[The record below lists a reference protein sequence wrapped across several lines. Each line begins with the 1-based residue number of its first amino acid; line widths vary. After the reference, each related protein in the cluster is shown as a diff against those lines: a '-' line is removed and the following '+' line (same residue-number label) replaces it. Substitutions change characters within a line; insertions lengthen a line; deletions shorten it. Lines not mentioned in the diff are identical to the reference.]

1 LTFEAPSRTKEERH
15 PNLAAWKVRAVK
27 LPILPPYYYLDHFAE
42 MLGFVQRTYGSI
54 LTAEHHAFIA
64 RFDGLS
70 RDARCLLIRMVNRRG
85 VIFNRSLF
93 KYPEITDVERAAA
106 ELIAVGHARGL
117 NEADYTAFIACLPKD
132 VLVTGAQA
140 AGRGDIRKSW
150 SKPKFVDYYLEQIPF
165 AVAAQHCGA
174 HRFITLDHTRPIEF
188 LLYLYF
194 GKTEVDLKNF
204 ALRDLGILRTN
215 RETSFSARFTDG
227 EEALASFHYSQILD
241 RLEAKSENVYRQ
253 AVADI
258 LGGPVC
264 GSDYAGDL
272 RSQAAHQTGLFF
284 EKDEVDL
291 ARQLYRA
298 GSSPDCNERLVRLL
312 YNEGDR
318 VGAEELLQ
326 RMIDDPASDGE
337 HLFAT
342 DFYARKFGGRRTG
355 LYTELLRSGR
365 VITVDDTHR
374 GNPEA
379 GVAGV
384 LRREGAKVF
393 FAENVL
399 WHTLFGLLFWDE
411 LFESTHMASGFDW
424 VPHCLKDRSFHRLYA
439 STIDEKLEAVTSG
452 NAFPPILR
460 TVAAKWGRPNG
471 IFVWDHVQVEA
482 ISALLEGAD
491 PAGIARILRAMSQD
505 FRGMRDGFPD
515 LMLVRDGKASFM
527 EIKAEGDVIR
537 RNQLTRLRQLGA
549 AGIVAEIGRVDY
561 RFDPEQDYVVVD
573 IETTGAWSNGDR
585 ITEIGA
591 VKVRN
596 HRVVDEWHSL
606 INPQRSIPT
615 KIVQLTGITNAMV
628 SGAPLFAEVAD
639 SFMEFMADGIFV
651 AHNVN
656 FDYGFIAYEF
666 ERLERRFRFP
676 KLCTCAGMRRRYPG
690 HKSYGLGKLCE
701 IYHIELDNHHRALCD
716 ARASAHLLN
725 LINRKRGEEA
735 VATSAEAA

>member
-1 LTFEAPSRTKEERH
+1 LTFYDLRTKEEQIESRFG
-15 PNLAAWKVRAVK
+15 KVRVIK
-27 LPILPPYYYLDHFAE
+27 LPVLPAYYYLDHFVE
-42 MLGFVQRTYGSI
+42 MLEFVQLTYGPV
-54 LTAEHHAFIA
+54 LTADHYAFIA
-64 RFDGLS
+64 RFEGLS
-70 RDARCLLIRMVNRRG
+70 KDARCLLIRMVNRRG
-85 VIFNRSLF
+85 AIFNRSLF
-93 KYPEITDVERAAA
+93 HYPEITDVELAAVELMTAGYARALC
-106 ELIAVGHARGL
+106 ESDYAV
-117 NEADYTAFIACLPKD
+117 FVACLPKD

-140 AGRGDIRKSW
+140 AGRGDVRKSW
-150 SKPKFVDYYLEQIPF
+150 SKPKFVDYYLEQVPF
-165 AVAAQHCGA
+165 SVAAQHCGA
-174 HRFITLDHTRPIEF
+174 HKFIALDGTRPIEF

-227 EEALASFHYSQILD
+227 DEALASFHYSQILD
-241 RLEAKSENVYRQ
+241 RLEVKSESVYRQ
-253 AVADI
+253 AAVDV
-258 LGGPVC
+258 LGGPNC
-264 GSDYAGDL
+264 GTEYATDL
-272 RSQAAHQTGLFF
+272 RSRAAHQTGLYF
-284 EKDEVDL
+284 EKADEADL

-312 YNEGDR
+312 YSEGDR

-342 DFYARKFGGRRTG
+342 DFYARKYGGRRAG
-355 LYTELLRSGR
+355 QYTELLRSGR

-384 LRREGAKVF
+384 LRREDAKVYYT
-393 FAENVL
+393 ENVL
-399 WHTLFGLLFWDE
+399 WHTLFGLLFWEE
-411 LFESTHMASGFDW
+411 LFESTRMPSGFDW
-424 VPHCLKDRSFHRLYA
+424 VPHCLKDRSFDRLFA
-439 STIDEKLEAVTSG
+439 SAIEEKLEAIALG
-452 NAFPPILR
+452 NAFPSILR
-460 TVAAKWGRPNG
+460 TIAARWGRPNG
-471 IFVWDHVQVEA
+471 IFAWDHVQVEA
-482 ISALLEGAD
+482 LRALLEGTE
-491 PAGIARILRAMSQD
+491 PTGMARIVRAMCHD

-527 EIKAEGDVIR
+527 EVKAEGDVIR
-537 RNQLTRLRQLGA
+537 RNQLIRLRQLGA

-573 IETTGAWSNGDR
+573 VETTGAWSNGDR

-606 INPQRSIPT
+606 LNPQRPIPA
-615 KIVQLTGITNAMV
+615 KIVQLTGITNEMV
-628 SGAPLFAEVAD
+628 RGAPPFAEVAD
-639 SFMEFMADGIFV
+639 NFMDFMGDGIFV

-656 FDYGFIAYEF
+656 FDYGFLACEF

-701 IYHIELDNHHRALCD
+701 IYGIELNNHHRALCD

-725 LINRKRGEEA
+725 LINQKRGEE
-735 VATSAEAA
+735 VPPSAEAA

>member
-1 LTFEAPSRTKEERH
+1 MPAIF
-15 PNLAAWKVRAVK
+15 AARP
-27 LPILPPYYYLDHFAE
+27 PI
-42 MLGFVQRTYGSI
+42 R
-54 LTAEHHAFIA
+54 
-64 RFDGLS
+64 
-70 RDARCLLIRMVNRRG
+70 
-85 VIFNRSLF
+85 
-93 KYPEITDVERAAA
+93 
-106 ELIAVGHARGL
+106 
-117 NEADYTAFIACLPKD
+117 
-132 VLVTGAQA
+132 
-140 AGRGDIRKSW
+140 
-150 SKPKFVDYYLEQIPF
+150 
-165 AVAAQHCGA
+165 
-174 HRFITLDHTRPIEF
+174 
-188 LLYLYF
+188 
-194 GKTEVDLKNF
+194 
-204 ALRDLGILRTN
+204 
-215 RETSFSARFTDG
+215 
-227 EEALASFHYSQILD
+227 
-241 RLEAKSENVYRQ
+241 
-253 AVADI
+253 
-258 LGGPVC
+258 
-264 GSDYAGDL
+264 
-272 RSQAAHQTGLFF
+272 TGLYF

-355 LYTELLRSGR
+355 LYTELLRSGC

-452 NAFPPILR
+452 DAFPPILR

-471 IFVWDHVQVEA
+471 IFAWDHVQVEA

-491 PAGIARILRAMSQD
+491 PAGIARILCAMCQD
-505 FRGMRDGFPD
+505 FRSMRDGFPD

-606 INPQRSIPT
+606 INPQRSIP
-615 KIVQLTGITNAMV
+615 A
-628 SGAPLFAEVAD
+628 
-639 SFMEFMADGIFV
+639 
-651 AHNVN
+651 
-656 FDYGFIAYEF
+656 
-666 ERLERRFRFP
+666 
-676 KLCTCAGMRRRYPG
+676 
-690 HKSYGLGKLCE
+690 KSS
-701 IYHIELDNHHRALCD
+701 N
-716 ARASAHLLN
+716 
-725 LINRKRGEEA
+725 
-735 VATSAEAA
+735 

>member
-1 LTFEAPSRTKEERH
+1 
-15 PNLAAWKVRAVK
+15 VVK
-27 LPILPPYYYLDHFAE
+27 LPVLPAYYYLEHFSE
-42 MLGFVQRTYGSI
+42 MLEFVQRIYGPM
-54 LTAEHHAFIA
+54 LGTDHHAFIA
-64 RFDGLS
+64 RFESLP

-85 VIFNRSLF
+85 AIFDRSSF
-93 KYPEITDVERAAA
+93 NYPEIADVERAASD
-106 ELIAVGHARGL
+106 LMLVGHARALG
-117 NEADYTAFIACLPKD
+117 ETDYAAFIACLAKD
-132 VLVTGAQA
+132 VLVTGAHA
-140 AGRGDIRKSW
+140 AGRKDVRKSW
-150 SKPKFVDYYLEQIPF
+150 SKPKFIEYYLEQIPF
-165 AVAAQHCGA
+165 SVAAQHCGA
-174 HRFITLDHTRPIEF
+174 HNFIALDRTRPIEF

-194 GKTEVDLKNF
+194 GKTGVDLKKF

-215 RETSFSARFTDG
+215 RETSFSARFADA
-227 EEALASFHYSQILD
+227 EEALASFHHSQILD
-241 RLEAKSENVYRQ
+241 RLEDKSEAVYRQ
-253 AVADI
+253 AAIDVLA
-258 LGGPVC
+258 GPVC
-264 GSDYAGDL
+264 GTEYAADM
-272 RSQAAHQTGLFF
+272 RSRAAHQTGLFF
-284 EKDEVDL
+284 EKADQSDL

-312 YNEGDR
+312 YNNGDR
-318 VGAEELLQ
+318 IEAEELLQ

-355 LYTELLRSGR
+355 QYTELLRSGR
-365 VITVDDTHR
+365 MITVDDTHR

-384 LRREGAKVF
+384 LRREGAKVYF
-393 FAENVL
+393 TENVL

-411 LFESTHMASGFDW
+411 LFESTQMPSGFDW
-424 VPHCLKDRSFHRLYA
+424 IPHCLKDRSFRRLFAAKIEAKLDAIA
-439 STIDEKLEAVTSG
+439 SRT
-452 NAFPPILR
+452 AFPLILR
-460 TVAAKWGRPNG
+460 TVAARWGRPNG
-471 IFVWDHVQVEA
+471 IFAWDHVQVEA
-482 ISALLEGAD
+482 LSAVFEGSD
-491 PAGIARILRAMSQD
+491 PLGIATVVRGMCED

-537 RNQLTRLRQLGA
+537 RNQLTRLRQLSA

-573 IETTGAWSNGDR
+573 IETTGAWSSGDR
-585 ITEIGA
+585 VTEIGA

-606 INPQRSIPT
+606 INPQRSIPA
-615 KIVQLTGITNAMV
+615 KIVQLTGITDEMV
-628 SGAPLFAEVAD
+628 RGAPLFAEVAD
-639 SFMEFMADGIFV
+639 AFMEFMGDSIFV

-666 ERLERRFRFP
+666 EKIERRFRFP

-690 HKSYGLGKLCE
+690 HQSYGLGKLCE
-701 IYHIELDNHHRALCD
+701 IYGIELDDHHRALCD

-725 LINRKRGEEA
+725 LINQKRMND
-735 VATSAEAA
+735 VSPSAEAA